1 MTRFGHADQPGVA
14 SLASL
19 PDGATAQ
26 LVTVHG
32 GVGLRSRLAAM
43 GLHAGIEVRVVHNG
57 GRGPFVLATG
67 ESRIVLGRGMARRV
81 MVIPTRP
88 DGSGTG
94 TPTGTTAP
102 PNER

>member
-1 MTRFGHADQPGVA
+1 VTRFGRADSPGVA

-26 LVTVHG
+26 LVTVQG
-32 GVGLRSRLAAM
+32 GAGLRSRLAAM

-57 GRGPFVLATG
+57 GHGPFVLASG

-94 TPTGTTAP
+94 NRTGTTAP
-102 PNER
+102 PE